1 MLKKK
6 TNHQTVNEVL
16 QEKAVPVLR
25 KKPGSSLKKTLLLL
39 LLLLITPTI
48 LGFTSGTVPRS
59 SVEQAGETRAISGR
73 VTGLDPAGGTVAL
86 LDARGNTIPVKNT
99 TVNTDGTFRLEVDT
113 VNIPESPGYVLWF
126 SKKNKVLRSLVMA
139 WAGTTDY
146 SGEEAVISPLTEAA
160 YLLCA
165 LTSQFNYSD
174 YVAFLKAYT
183 GGKYNFEAPSAYDF
197 SFREIFPEVVT
208 SILDYTTRVD
218 VRKPDQAMILDLLE
232 DQRHTLNTASPRDHE
247 DIRFI
252 RKTLV
257 TGDRSGLVFITYPHE
272 DSNMVDL
279 PLVAATTES
288 FTDGNISWKTYTLD
302 IGNDIPGALKIKAAD
317 VTALPLNKS
326 RKLSTRPGS
335 SGVPASGTRFF
346 SEVTGQLRVSLSD
359 IAPFIDVNACG
370 LVPDPTTNTQAVFL
384 VKFKKA
390 LTATGLVIQF
400 IRVDGHGKN
409 KFILAE
415 VPITDETVYR
425 SPMLDLT
432 DPANLDKFI
441 LAEIKNSEDVLYSM
455 SDPVDVTRYQASR
468 PMIAMAKMN
477 QTRADPTGSDIYNNI
492 GSSNDTNISP
502 IAAGNVAT
510 HYILD
515 LDRFLGTGVMPLWD
529 NTAYG
534 QNPIGDGSGRIP
546 LVVIHGWQGGFGLRD
561 AARLCLW
568 ENSPV
573 HGSCNWIEY
582 YLSKPEL
589 QEAYHL
595 YYVRWPSYKH
605 IEFSGSIFTQ
615 LLLDVKKNRPETDLA
630 AGMGNQDLGVA
641 IITHSTGGLI
651 ARTAIESHLAFSNG
665 TDKFAYLRAAL
676 LMASPNHGTPGAVNI
691 SIQKSIF
698 DLTTQASGDLEWDSF
713 DGNSDIKF
721 DGVKNFSYL
730 EDRPSRWNPDS
741 QNLKAYDTYY
751 LGLLANPD
759 YQTYN
764 PWLVWF
770 NRAFGDTQDALKNKY
785 ILYSGWIRTDILF
798 RKKYNTLKNGLK
810 MDTAGIL
817 MDLSGYQNDAVLTVS
832 SNLFAVNPGD
842 KAFNPIDDTQI
853 PTTDWYPNS
862 DVHFTYNWD
871 THSPTTVPVA
881 IFGDPQDH
889 PRGMAFRLFW
899 DYDHINLRAGA
910 MDASHTFGSFDTFLG
925 MGDIIADDVDI
936 PDIFKTEDLR
946 RDFIRAAL
954 SFTTGTD
961 PGFIQS
967 RYNPLRFEPIFLCME
982 KDLMNLA
989 DPSHENQ

>member
-326 RKLSTRPGS
+326 RKLSTRPGGR
-335 SGVPASGTRFF
+335 GVPASGTRFF
-346 SEVTGQLRVSLSD
+346 PEVTGQLRVSLSD

-492 GSSNDTNISP
+492 GSSNDTDILP

-515 LDRFLGTGVMPLWD
+515 LDRILGTGVMPLWD

-534 QNPIGDGSGRIP
+534 QDPIGDGSGRIP

-573 HGSCNWIEY
+573 HDSCNWIEY

-770 NRAFGDTQDALKNKY
+770 NRAFGDIQDALKNKY

-817 MDLSGYQNDAVLTVS
+817 MGLSGYQNDAVLTVS

-967 RYNPLRFEPIFLCME
+967 RYNPLRFEPIFLCVE